1 MKCTRQTP
9 VRLPISFASTPTD
22 GRDTASGFDERKITS
37 DRKRVGAGAIMNIKI
52 KKFQFQFLILLVTV
66 WHFLGLPVDTDG
78 SRQGGQIGT
87 DGRSGFGK
95 ATRR

>member
-1 MKCTRQTP
+1 
-9 VRLPISFASTPTD
+9 
-22 GRDTASGFDERKITS
+22 
-37 DRKRVGAGAIMNIKI
+37 MNIKI

-95 ATRR
+95 ATRGCTDR